1 MSTELIAILAVGV
14 ALATL
19 IANGQH
25 TLRSE
30 MQTQRAETRAE
41 FQAVRDDMQTQRTD
55 TQAEFHAVRAEMQLQ
70 REETQAE
77 FHAVRTEMQAQRKD
91 INGLLGR
98 MAHLEG
104 LLEGLR
110 EAIAGRSVAAAE
122 NPTQNE
128 QRQPGSAIPQP

>member
-41 FQAVRDDMQTQRTD
+41 FQAVR
-55 TQAEFHAVRAEMQLQ
+55 A
-70 REETQAE
+70 ETQAE

-91 INGLLGR
+91 ISGLLGRMGHLEGR

-110 EAIAGRSVAAAE
+110 EAITGRSVAATE
-122 NPTQNE
+122 NPTQHE

>member
-1 MSTELIAILAVGV
+1 MSTELIAILGVGV

-41 FQAVRDDMQTQRTD
+41 FQAVRDEMQTQRAE
-55 TQAEFHAVRAEMQLQ
+55 TQAEFQAVRAEMQVQ
-70 REETQAE
+70 RAETQAE
-77 FHAVRTEMQAQRKD
+77 FQAQRKD
-91 INGLLGR
+91 ISGLLGRMAHLEGR

-122 NPTQNE
+122 NPTQHE